1 MRYLQQLVIR
11 IGLEIMRAFF
21 EHLKKKNIL
30 SRSGVDKRSIEKLSK
45 MKIIDLSEQL
55 LDICSSVEEKRQPT
69 TFKHFSSLSLGGGIE
84 ECASLECRLKKIDQL
99 ARFAVLYSNKV
110 YIRNFL
116 GDYEHLKNE
125 PKIELLERLFN
136 DLCIIWYI
144 RPLIEKGHISLLSPI
159 KHMCPYCFVEHYRLE
174 PTLGG
179 RLIRVQRKLA
189 QQYLANTSLNIVKL
203 GDKYGIEA
211 RGPETLYE
219 HGFAGVIL
227 RKLPECLKRRTR
239 LLEKLE
245 TQNELEVSKTFQKE
259 LKHHNSMANKVTQNI
274 CYELAANKTLGTS
287 FVTHNPLHISVLE
300 MLTNDSEIERCNK
313 IAFENL
319 TTNIPFLS
327 DVSVRN
333 LLKLRQREQ
342 ESFVVF
348 RTALNE
354 AIVEFAN
361 RRKEFTRNTACELY
375 GDVIA
380 PRLAKLDRRVRKAKT
395 DLEPIRITRS
405 NET

>member
-1 MRYLQQLVIR
+1 
-11 IGLEIMRAFF
+11 
-21 EHLKKKNIL
+21 
-30 SRSGVDKRSIEKLSK
+30 
-45 MKIIDLSEQL
+45 
-55 LDICSSVEEKRQPT
+55 
-69 TFKHFSSLSLGGGIE
+69 
-84 ECASLECRLKKIDQL
+84 
-99 ARFAVLYSNKV
+99 
-110 YIRNFL
+110 
-116 GDYEHLKNE
+116 
-125 PKIELLERLFN
+125 
-136 DLCIIWYI
+136 
-144 RPLIEKGHISLLSPI
+144 
-159 KHMCPYCFVEHYRLE
+159 
-174 PTLGG
+174 
-179 RLIRVQRKLA
+179 
-189 QQYLANTSLNIVKL
+189 
-203 GDKYGIEA
+203 
-211 RGPETLYE
+211 
-219 HGFAGVIL
+219 
-227 RKLPECLKRRTR
+227 
-239 LLEKLE
+239 
-245 TQNELEVSKTFQKE
+245 
-259 LKHHNSMANKVTQNI
+259 MANKVTQNI

-395 DLEPIRITRS
+395 DLVSTATRS
-405 NET
+405 VIGTIGALSFGLYTGLVDAKVGAIAAAIGLAKFASDIQKVLSVGDAEKTIQEDELYFLWKVKKKSK